1 MKTRRLLALTAFTLI
16 AGTAA
21 SLPVLAADAHH
32 HHHGDS
38 HASAPTLHLNAG
50 RQWATDAP
58 LRQSMAGINQ
68 AMAKALP
75 AIHHDRFGDADYD
88 ALAAAVG
95 RHVAHAVEHCKLAP
109 EADAQLHIVIA
120 ELLAGAEAMEGKAAA
135 PRHDGAVRVLQA
147 LKAYQKYFRHPGF
160 KAAGA

>member
-1 MKTRRLLALTAFTLI
+1 MKTPRLLALTAFTLI
-16 AGTAA
+16 AGAAA
-21 SLPVLAADAHH
+21 SLPALAADAQH

-38 HASAPTLHLNAG
+38 HASAQRLHLNAG

-58 LRQSMAGINQ
+58 LRQSMDGINQ
-68 AMAKALP
+68 AMARALP

-88 ALAAAVG
+88 TLAAAVSQQ
-95 RHVAHAVEHCKLAP
+95 VAHAVAHCKLAP
-109 EADAQLHIVIA
+109 AADAQLHLVIA

-147 LKAYQKYFRHPGF
+147 LKSYQKYFRHPGF